1 MDLEGRLFLISRE
14 PTEEVVTEPEL
25 RTILETVSRP
35 KHYIG
40 LEISG
45 MLHLGSLILTGFK
58 INDFINAQI
67 QCTVFLADWHS
78 YINDKLYGSWTKIKE
93 ISEYYSDA
101 FRYFCPGVNIE
112 SGGELYNRTPD
123 YWKDIVRFSKHISLP
138 RTIRS
143 LTIMGRTGR
152 GNVDLAQLLYPPM
165 QSVDIK
171 ALDLDIV
178 HAGMDQR
185 KIHMLVREIF
195 PKLGWKV
202 PVSVHHHLLP
212 GLSEPLQ
219 LESSAGGSRNT
230 EKFSKMSKSNP
241 ANGILIHD
249 DEETIRNK
257 ITKGFCPLG
266 TAENNPILE
275 LMRYVVFHEY
285 NEIIIER
292 PQKYG
297 GSVAY
302 ATYKQLERD
311 YVEKKIHALDLK
323 NATTRYLNQISEPI
337 RKHFTGREPK
347 FDEKKS
353 LVNSK
358 Y

>member
-1 MDLEGRLFLISRE
+1 MDLEDRLVLILRE
-14 PTEEVVTEPEL
+14 PTEEVVTDHEL
-25 RTILETVSRP
+25 RTIFETVSYP

-58 INDFINAQI
+58 INDFIKAQV

-78 YINDKLYGSWTKIKE
+78 YINDKLYGSWSKIKE
-93 ISEYYSDA
+93 FSEYYSDA
-101 FRYFCPGVNIE
+101 FKYFCPGITIE
-112 SGGELYNRTPD
+112 TGSELYHKTNR
-123 YWKDIVRFSKHISLP
+123 YWENIVHFSKLISLQ

-152 GNVDLAQLLYPPM
+152 DNLDIAQLLYPPM

-185 KIHMLVREIF
+185 KIHMLVREVF

-212 GLSEPLQ
+212 GLSEPVKL
-219 LESSAGGSRNT
+219 GSGNT
-230 EKFSKMSKSNP
+230 ETFSKMSKSNP
-241 ANGILIHD
+241 SSGIIIHD

-257 ITKGFCPLG
+257 INRGFCPLG

-275 LMRYVVFHEY
+275 LIKYVIFHEY
-285 NEIIIER
+285 DEIIIER

-297 GSVAY
+297 GNVAY
-302 ATYKQLERD
+302 ATYKDLERE
-311 YVEKKIHALDLK
+311 YVERKVHAMDLK
-323 NATTRYLNQISEPI
+323 NATAKYLNQIIEPV
-337 RKHFTGREPK
+337 RNHFKGREPK
-347 FDEKKS
+347 
-353 LVNSK
+353 LN
-358 Y
+358 

>member
-1 MDLEGRLFLISRE
+1 MDLEDRLVLISRE
-14 PTEEVVTEPEL
+14 PTEEVVTEREL
-25 RTILETVSRP
+25 RTILETVSYP
-35 KHYIG
+35 NHYIG

-58 INDFINAQI
+58 INDFIKAQV

-78 YINDKLYGSWTKIKE
+78 YINDKLYGSWSKIKE

-101 FRYFCPGVNIE
+101 FKYFCPGINIE
-112 SGGELYNRTPD
+112 TGSELYHKTD
-123 YWKDIVRFSKHISLP
+123 HYWEDIVRFSKLVSLQ

-143 LTIMGRTGR
+143 LTIMGRTG
-152 GNVDLAQLLYPPM
+152 GENLDIAQLLYPPM

-185 KIHMLVREIF
+185 KIHMLVREVF

-212 GLSEPLQ
+212 GLSEPLK
-219 LESSAGGSRNT
+219 LGSEAWSGNA
-230 EKFSKMSKSNP
+230 EMFSKMSKSNP
-241 ANGILIHD
+241 SSGILIHD
-249 DEETIRNK
+249 DEEIIRNK
-257 ITKGFCPLG
+257 INRGFCPLG

-285 NEIIIER
+285 DEIIIER

-297 GSVAY
+297 GSVVY
-302 ATYKQLERD
+302 ATYKELERE
-311 YVEKKIHALDLK
+311 YVEKKIHAMDLK
-323 NATTRYLNQISEPI
+323 NATAKYLNQIIEPV
-337 RKHFTGREPK
+337 RNHFKGREPK
-347 FDEKKS
+347 LD
-353 LVNSK
+353 
-358 Y
+358 

>member
-1 MDLEGRLFLISRE
+1 MDLEDRLFLISRE

-25 RTILETVSRP
+25 RTILETVTRP

-58 INDFINAQI
+58 INDFIKAQV

-78 YINDKLYGSWTKIKE
+78 YINDKLYGSWAKIKE
-93 ISEYYSDA
+93 ISKYYSDA
-101 FRYFCPGVNIE
+101 FRYFCPGISIE
-112 SGGELYNRTPD
+112 SGGELYHRTSD
-123 YWKDIVRFSKHISLP
+123 YWEDIVHFSKHISLH

-152 GNVDLAQLLYPPM
+152 ENMDLAQLLYPPM

-171 ALDLDIV
+171 ALNLDIV

-212 GLSEPLQ
+212 GLSEPLK
-219 LESSAGGSRNT
+219 LGSSEDGSGNA
-230 EKFSKMSKSNP
+230 EIFSKMSKSNP
-241 ANGILIHD
+241 ASGILIHD

-257 ITKGFCPLG
+257 IIKGFCPLG

-275 LMRYVVFHEY
+275 LIRYVVFHEY
-285 NEIIIER
+285 DEIIIER

-302 ATYKQLERD
+302 ATYKELERD
-311 YVEKKIHALDLK
+311 YVEKKIHAMDLK
-323 NATTRYLNQISEPI
+323 NATARYLDQIIEPV
-337 RKHFTGREPK
+337 RKHFKGREPK
-347 FDEKKS
+347 LNEI
-353 LVNSK
+353 NSS
-358 Y
+358 

>member
-1 MDLEGRLFLISRE
+1 MDIEDRLFLISRD

-25 RTILETVSRP
+25 RTLLETVARP

-58 INDFINAQI
+58 INDFIKAQV
-67 QCTVFLADWHS
+67 QCTVFLADWHT
-78 YINDKLYGSWTKIKE
+78 YINDKLHGNWAKIKE
-93 ISEYYSDA
+93 ISEYYSEA
-101 FRYFCPGVNIE
+101 FRYFCPGISIE
-112 SGGELYNRTPD
+112 LGSELYHRTND

-152 GNVDLAQLLYPPM
+152 ENLDIAQLLYPPM

-171 ALDLDIV
+171 ALELDIV

-212 GLSEPLQ
+212 GLSEPLTP
-219 LESSAGGSRNT
+219 ESSEAGSGDT
-230 EKFSKMSKSNP
+230 ETFSKMSKSNP
-241 ANGILIHD
+241 ASGILIHD
-249 DEETIRNK
+249 NEETIREK
-257 ITKGFCPLG
+257 IMKGFCPLG

-275 LMRYVVFHEY
+275 LIRYVVFHEN
-285 NEIIIER
+285 NEVVIER

-297 GSVAY
+297 GSVSY
-302 ATYKQLERD
+302 ATFKELERD
-311 YVEKKIHALDLK
+311 YVDKKIHAMDLK
-323 NATTRYLNQISEPI
+323 SATAKYLNQIIEPV
-337 RKHFTGREPK
+337 RKHFKGREPN
-347 FDEKKS
+347 FDETIS
-353 LVNSK
+353 H
-358 Y
+358 